1 MRGYETLP
9 TRLAPVARLG
19 PAPIA
24 SSRQAIPILPR
35 RRVLKQR
42 LQLRA
47 RM

>member
-9 TRLAPVARLG
+9 TRLAPVARSG

-24 SSRQAIPILPR
+24 SSRQAIPILPTH
-35 RRVLKQR
+35 RVPKRR
-42 LQLRA
+42 LQLRE